1 MEQVKSGFVIAAK
14 LLSAFCIAATF
25 IAGCELVEE
34 AGILRQITTGWL
46 LIIASIIVMTTTV
59 RFWAAGFVAFI
70 AYVSLRLL
78 GGALFTSFSL
88 HVSALLLLS
97 LAASFFAMS
106 LLGLRFASGKSPIT
120 QIDRISLLVAAACVL
135 LSFRLMD
142 TYKSVAML
150 NVGNV
155 VLLLSWWLARTSRHS
170 SHSKYGASAR

>member
-1 MEQVKSGFVIAAK
+1 MEQVKSGFIIAAK

-34 AGILRQITTGWL
+34 AGIPRQITTGWL

-97 LAASFFAMS
+97 LAASFCAMS
-106 LLGLRFASGKSPIT
+106 LLGLRFASGKSPIS
-120 QIDRISLLVAAACVL
+120 QIDRISLLIAATCVL

-155 VLLLSWWLARTSRHS
+155 VLLLSWWLARASRHS